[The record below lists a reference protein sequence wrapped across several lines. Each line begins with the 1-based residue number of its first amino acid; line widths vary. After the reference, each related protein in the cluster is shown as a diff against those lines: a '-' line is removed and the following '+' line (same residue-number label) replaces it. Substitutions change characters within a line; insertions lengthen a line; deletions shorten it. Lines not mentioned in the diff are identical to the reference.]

1 MSIGDLIGQFEDEAV
16 AAETLMALGDVALLA
31 DISAAAAQRE
41 LTLGEFAS
49 VAVEQFARGATNE
62 DWLTL
67 IGRLARAEDP
77 GAVFLHQIL
86 SAAVAVSGR
95 VPRQP
100 VAPHALSAEH

>member
-1 MSIGDLIGQFEDEAV
+1 MSIGDLTARFEDEAV

-31 DISAAAAQRE
+31 DISAAAAQRS

-62 DWLTL
+62 DWLML

-77 GAVFLHQIL
+77 GAVFLHEIL
-86 SAAVAVSGR
+86 SAALGASGR
-95 VPRQP
+95 APRQTI
-100 VAPHALSAEH
+100 APHALSAEH